1 MYRQQGGEE
10 KERTHQSRKN
20 KNISDVEEN
29 SSDSGL
35 IIDDIEL
42 LGVQSETDQV
52 VLLKEQII
60 QLKASDAR
68 IASPIKI
75 IEWMRKYTRPSG
87 NTSSSPISRPQNLPA
102 TSISTAEKTFTPGA
116 SEIT

>member
-29 SSDSGL
+29 SSDSEL

-42 LGVQSETDQV
+42 LDVQSETDQ
-52 VLLKEQII
+52 
-60 QLKASDAR
+60 ASDAR
-68 IASPIKI
+68 IASA
-75 IEWMRKYTRPSG
+75 IENNRMDEEIYTTVR
-87 NTSSSPISRPQNLPA
+87 
-102 TSISTAEKTFTPGA
+102 
-116 SEIT
+116 